1 MVYILHGI
9 YILLIYMVYV
19 QQYGAGSDQVLVL
32 VISCVLLAKLR
43 PNKLLVWGEARRGM
57 AASN

>member
-1 MVYILHGI
+1 
-9 YILLIYMVYV
+9 MVYV